1 MPKSTSPRFQEC
13 RKLVHEDAFEA
24 KLAAET
30 AIPLISGLLSE
41 MGEHRAVGIFLRRV
55 LMRYLSLVLSRLLD
69 ESRNGRTGITAS
81 IPSLLEMTRE
91 ETILSQTQ
99 LQHFDSALEKI
110 KANAGQQG
118 SDLPKALRDLRNIH
132 LAHKL
137 IPWNNTINDVSGQHL
152 TEFAE
157 DIFDFVVRLDKAL
170 AEATSIT
177 LADSRRGSADFQ
189 RNVDRFYQ
197 TLRNA

>member
-1 MPKSTSPRFQEC
+1 
-13 RKLVHEDAFEA
+13 
-24 KLAAET
+24 
-30 AIPLISGLLSE
+30 
-41 MGEHRAVGIFLRRV
+41 
-55 LMRYLSLVLSRLLD
+55 
-69 ESRNGRTGITAS
+69 
-81 IPSLLEMTRE
+81 MTRE

-99 LQHFDSALEKI
+99 LQHFDSAFEKI

-118 SDLPKALRDLRNIH
+118 SDLPKELRDLRNIH

>member
-55 LMRYLSLVLSRLLD
+55 LMRYLSLLLSRLLD
-69 ESRNGRTGITAS
+69 ESRNGKTGITAS

-99 LQHFDSALEKI
+99 LQHFDSAFEKI
-110 KANAGQQG
+110 KANAGTPRIRSAEGTSRSAKHSSSAQAYPMEQYNKRRFG
-118 SDLPKALRDLRNIH
+118 AASDR
-132 LAHKL
+132 
-137 IPWNNTINDVSGQHL
+137 
-152 TEFAE
+152 
-157 DIFDFVVRLDKAL
+157 VR
-170 AEATSIT
+170 
-177 LADSRRGSADFQ
+177 
-189 RNVDRFYQ
+189 
-197 TLRNA
+197 

>member
-30 AIPLISGLLSE
+30 AIPLISGLL

-69 ESRNGRTGITAS
+69 EARNGRTGITAS

-99 LQHFDSALEKI
+99 LQHFDSAFEKI
-110 KANAGQQG
+110 KANAGHQG

-152 TEFAE
+152 TE
-157 DIFDFVVRLDKAL
+157 
-170 AEATSIT
+170 
-177 LADSRRGSADFQ
+177 
-189 RNVDRFYQ
+189 
-197 TLRNA
+197 

>member
-1 MPKSTSPRFQEC
+1 MPKSTSSRFQEC

-55 LMRYLSLVLSRLLD
+55 LMRYLSLLLSRLLD
-69 ESRNGRTGITAS
+69 ESRNGKTGITAS

-99 LQHFDSALEKI
+99 LQHFDSAFEKI
-110 KANAGQQG
+110 KANAGHQG